1 MNPVVAALLAGLS
14 LAGIVLALLRAPDRP
29 GRRVQRHGPPPSP
42 SGVVARGRPG
52 PTPGE
57 PRIAATAHT
66 PLLSD
71 AAAALLGSGL
81 ALDAALEAL
90 GGPGPAPELDMV
102 ARRLRWGEDWEGA
115 WESAPAHAR
124 VRDALELA
132 ASTGAPAGAL
142 LRDGAR
148 DQRRAWARAE
158 EARANS
164 IAVRLVLPLGLCGLP
179 AFICLGIVPIA
190 LALLPWG

>member
-1 MNPVVAALLAGLS
+1 MSAVGAALLAGLS
-14 LAGIVLALLRAPDRP
+14 LAGLVLALLRAPGQSRRGASR
-29 GRRVQRHGPPPSP
+29 GRNPAPSGSATRRAEAGPAAHGPASN
-42 SGVVARGRPG
+42 
-52 PTPGE
+52 
-57 PRIAATAHT
+57 AHT

-71 AAAALLGSGL
+71 AAAALLASGL
-81 ALDAALEAL
+81 SLDAMVETL
-90 GGPGPAPELDMV
+90 GGPGPAPELAIV

-124 VRDALELA
+124 LRDALELA

-142 LRDGAR
+142 LRDGAQ

>member
-1 MNPVVAALLAGLS
+1 MNPVAAALLAGLS
-14 LAGIVLALLRAPDRP
+14 VAGVVLALLRSPERP
-29 GRRVQRHGPPPSP
+29 GRQAEGGRHHTA
-42 SGVVARGRPG
+42 SGTGGHRPAG
-52 PTPGE
+52 LPGTRQ
-57 PRIAATAHT
+57 PAASAHT

-71 AAAALLGSGL
+71 AAAALLASGL

-90 GGPGPAPELDMV
+90 GGPGPAPELAIV

-124 VRDALELA
+124 LRDALELA

>member
-1 MNPVVAALLAGLS
+1 MNPVAAALLAGLS
-14 LAGIVLALLRAPDRP
+14 VAGVVLALLRSPERP
-29 GRRVQRHGPPPSP
+29 GRQAEGGRLHTA
-42 SGVVARGRPG
+42 SGAGGHRPAG
-52 PTPGE
+52 LPGTRQ
-57 PRIAATAHT
+57 PAASAHT

-71 AAAALLGSGL
+71 AAAALLASGL

-90 GGPGPAPELDMV
+90 GGPGPAPELAIV

-124 VRDALELA
+124 LRDALELA